1 MQKINKLE
9 KLKDMKFNFDKLRLL
24 RLQHGKTQTELAQI
38 LNVSQS
44 TYGGYEKGTVAVS
57 IDKLILLCSIYKI
70 AISSFFEDEER
81 GGGSDG
87 RPTGQKTG
95 QISPETT
102 GTVQEEA
109 PTERTSPEIPGT
121 VQEEART
128 GQKNG
133 QTSPDAPLCTVSIT
147 INVNTDSDK
156 RKVGQI
162 LQLLQ

>member
-1 MQKINKLE
+1 
-9 KLKDMKFNFDKLRLL
+9 MKFQFDKLRLL
-24 RLQHGKTQTELAQI
+24 RQRAGRTQTELAHM

-57 IDKLILLCSIYKI
+57 IDKLLILCDIYHVDI
-70 AISSFFEDEER
+70 ATFFDDEDSC
-81 GGGSDG
+81 SDG

-95 QISPETT
+95 QISPETA

-109 PTERTSPEIPGT
+109 PTERISPEIPGT

-128 GQKNG
+128 GQKTG

-147 INVNTDSDK
+147 INVNTDKDK

>member
-1 MQKINKLE
+1 MIQIFNKLQI
-9 KLKDMKFNFDKLRLL
+9 LKNMKFQFDKLRLL
-24 RLQHGKTQTELAQI
+24 RQGAGMTQTELANM

-57 IDKLILLCSIYKI
+57 IDKLLILCNIYHVDI
-70 AISSFFEDEER
+70 ATFFKDEKE
-81 GGGSDG
+81 
-87 RPTGQKTG
+87 PKTG
-95 QISPETT
+95 QISPETS

-109 PTERTSPEIPGT
+109 PTGRTSQEVPGT

-128 GQKNG
+128 GQKAG
-133 QTSPDAPLCTVSIT
+133 QISPDAPLCTVSIT
-147 INVNTDSDK
+147 INVNTDKDK